1 MGPNLYISPP
11 GGYTFLHLDGSG
23 TVDSG
28 HLCLSGYN
36 EVLLFDRMSEN
47 KIDDIVAKYNG
58 TGANNS
64 MKWPKTDDINKSL
77 SR

>member
-11 GGYTFLHLDGSG
+11 GGFTRLHLDGIG

-36 EVLLFDRMSEN
+36 EVLLFDRMSSGQ
-47 KIDDIVAKYNG
+47 IDDIVAMYNG
-58 TGANNS
+58 TG
-64 MKWPKTDDINKSL
+64 KWPTTQDINNSL